1 MSPNPIN
8 ESRKNAERDIRWKN
22 LILQVARGDEKS
34 LSILYDE
41 SVKLTYSLALQV
53 LSNVSEAEEVALDV
67 YKYVWN
73 NASNYD
79 PERSNP
85 ATWLVMLTRS
95 RAIDKF
101 RSKNNQIKLSKSFEE
116 ELLKTE
122 VNPEDTVMG
131 LEQRKMVQDAL
142 LDLNPKQRKVIELVY
157 FYQFRQGEIANMLDI
172 PVGSVKSTI
181 RLAKE
186 KLSKSLR
193 LLKSDT

>member
-1 MSPNPIN
+1 MSSNPII

-22 LILQVARGDEKS
+22 LISQIARGDEKS

-53 LSNVSEAEEVALDV
+53 LSNISEAEEVALDV
-67 YKYVWN
+67 YKYVWK

-79 PERSNP
+79 PDRSNP

-101 RSKNNQIKLSKSFEE
+101 RSKSNPIKLSKSFEE
-116 ELLKTE
+116 ELVKTE
-122 VNPEDTVMG
+122 VNPEDTILG

-157 FYQFRQGEIANMLDI
+157 FYQFRQSEIANMLDI
-172 PVGSVKSTI
+172 PIGSVKSTI

-186 KLSKSLR
+186 KLSTSLR
-193 LLKSDT
+193 LLKPGT

>member
-22 LILQVARGDEKS
+22 LISNIAGGDEES

-41 SVKLTYSLALQV
+41 SIKLTYSLALQV
-53 LSNVSEAEEVALDV
+53 LTNVSESEEVALDV
-67 YKYVWN
+67 YKYVWK

-79 PERSNP
+79 PGRSNP

-101 RSKNNQIKLSKSFEE
+101 RQKNNPIKLSKTFEE
-116 ELLKTE
+116 QLAKTE
-122 VNPEDTVMG
+122 VNPEDTVLG
-131 LEQRKMVQDAL
+131 LEQRKIVKDAL
-142 LDLNPKQRKVIELVY
+142 LELNPKQRKVIELVY
-157 FYQFRQGEIANMLDI
+157 FYQFRQSEIANMLDI
-172 PVGSVKSTI
+172 PIGSVKSTI

-186 KLSKSLR
+186 KLGTSLR
-193 LLKSDT
+193 LLKPDS

>member
-22 LILQVARGDEKS
+22 LISNIAGGDEES

-41 SVKLTYSLALQV
+41 SIKLTYSLALQV
-53 LSNVSEAEEVALDV
+53 LTNVSESEEVALDV
-67 YKYVWN
+67 YKYVWK

-79 PERSNP
+79 PGRSNP

-101 RSKNNQIKLSKSFEE
+101 RQKNNPIKLSKTFEE
-116 ELLKTE
+116 QLAKTE
-122 VNPEDTVMG
+122 VNPEDTVLG
-131 LEQRKMVQDAL
+131 LEQRKIVKDAL
-142 LDLNPKQRKVIELVY
+142 LELTPKQRKVIELVY
-157 FYQFRQGEIANMLDI
+157 FYQFRQSEIANMLDI
-172 PVGSVKSTI
+172 PIGSVKSTI

-186 KLSKSLR
+186 KLGTSLR
-193 LLKSDT
+193 LLKPDS

>member
-22 LILQVARGDEKS
+22 LISLIAKGDEKS
-34 LSILYDE
+34 LSLLYDE
-41 SVKLTYSLALQV
+41 SIKLTYSLALQV
-53 LSNVSEAEEVALDV
+53 LTNVSEAEEVSLDV

-79 PERSNP
+79 PDRSNP

-101 RSKNNQIKLSKSFEE
+101 RQKNNPIKLSKTFEE
-116 ELLKTE
+116 QLAKTE
-122 VNPEDTVMG
+122 VNPEDTVLGM
-131 LEQRKMVQDAL
+131 EQRKIVRDAL
-142 LDLNPKQRKVIELVY
+142 LELNPKQRKVMELVY
-157 FYQFRQGEIANMLDI
+157 FYQFRQSEIANMLDI
-172 PVGSVKSTI
+172 PIGSVKSTI

-186 KLSKSLR
+186 KLGTSLR
-193 LLKSDT
+193 LLRPDS